1 MIARAVQNQIGQLS
15 PAANIQKFPGTETPI
30 PEAREALTIAE
41 RVWIAPGSLTIDL
54 NASQTQKLVGAEPEC
69 DPEDLPRELPFS
81 ERQRG
86 VEMKTLLA
94 TVLLMSI
101 RCSSRMS
108 HSPIDGIGS

>member
-1 MIARAVQNQIGQLS
+1 M
-15 PAANIQKFPGTETPI
+15 FPGTETPI
-30 PEAREALTIAE
+30 PEAREALTIVE
-41 RVWIAPGSLTIDL
+41 RVWIAPGRLTIDF
-54 NASQTQKLVGAEPEC
+54 NAGQTQKLVGAEPEC

-108 HSPIDGIGS
+108 HLPINGIGS